1 MSSKSETGHAVNA
14 ANFSRMVVYAENAGA
29 KYNPPDAAISV
40 VNLKLKDQ
48 KQQAAIKL
56 LHEKAALWMQ
66 AVNEREK
73 VLETLNKLMTK
84 VKNVTIVC
92 NVSPQFIK
100 DVTGLVKKVQ
110 GVRISTKIITE
121 PGDPLTPT
129 EESIVQISASK
140 QGIDNR
146 LDNVLMLIELLKTEP
161 NYVPNETELTIS
173 ALEALLTEANAKN
186 TTVSVTTPPME
197 SARNDRNKEMYMGSG
212 SGADLA
218 NKLKA
223 YIKAIF
229 GGNSP
234 EYHNVAKL
242 EFKRLVK

>member
-14 ANFSRMVVYAENAGA
+14 ANFTRMIVYAENAGA

-48 KQQAAIKL
+48 KQLAAIKL

-66 AVNEREK
+66 AVNERER
-73 VLETLNKLMTK
+73 VRESLNTLMTK
-84 VKNVTIVC
+84 VK
-92 NVSPQFIK
+92 
-100 DVTGLVKKVQ
+100 DVTGYVKKIQ
-110 GVRISTKIITE
+110 GVRITPKIVTE

-129 EESIVQISASK
+129 EESVVQISASK

-146 LDNVLMLIELLKTEP
+146 LDNVLMLIELLKTEA
-161 NYVPNETELTIS
+161 NYVPNETELTIT

-197 SARNDRNKEMYMGSG
+197 SARNDRNKEMYMGAG

-223 YIKAIF
+223 YIKAVF

-242 EFKRLVK
+242 EFKKLVK